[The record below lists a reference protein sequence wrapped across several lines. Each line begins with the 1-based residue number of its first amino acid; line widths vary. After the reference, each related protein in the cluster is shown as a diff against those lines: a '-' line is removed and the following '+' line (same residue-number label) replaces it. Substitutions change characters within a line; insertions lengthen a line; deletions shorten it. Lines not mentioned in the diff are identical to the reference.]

1 MKYQKIIRT
10 AVCAVSAG
18 AAVCLAGCSIS
29 FCGMQPG
36 GKEELVF
43 SCGEHPAKAAE
54 PVAENESLSPEN
66 GQEEP
71 PFSGQP
77 EEPEASSVPSEESKT
92 EQASEASGNEALS
105 ADGRVNINS
114 AGIEE
119 LMTLNGI
126 GETRAKAIVEYRT
139 QNGTFTKAEDI
150 MQVPGIKEGIY
161 SKIQSQI
168 AVD

>member
-1 MKYQKIIRT
+1 M
-10 AVCAVSAG
+10 
-18 AAVCLAGCSIS
+18 
-29 FCGMQPG
+29 
-36 GKEELVF
+36 
-43 SCGEHPAKAAE
+43 
-54 PVAENESLSPEN
+54 
-66 GQEEP
+66 
-71 PFSGQP
+71 
-77 EEPEASSVPSEESKT
+77 
-92 EQASEASGNEALS
+92 
-105 ADGRVNINS
+105 NINS
-114 AGIEE
+114 AGVEE